1 MTAAVSAIVLAVGL
15 LSIVVVDL
23 LRQHGRIL
31 RTLHAF
37 DGGEVNLAGS
47 RSSPTARNP

>member
-1 MTAAVSAIVLAVGL
+1 VTAAVSAIVLAVGL

-37 DGGEVNLAGS
+37 DGGEAEDDQASV
-47 RSSPTARNP
+47 TQQH